1 MRKKGNKLIEFVSK
15 IMAFVMAVTLLS
27 SLPVQNVLANERKET
42 KGEEYEIYPIPQSI
56 KYDNGTV
63 TLGTDANVVFEEG
76 IDEATKN
83 RLLEVLSI
91 KGINYEESNEIK
103 EDKTN
108 FLIGINNSEGVV
120 DKYFTDNNLVNDSH
134 FENHDAHVVSVKG
147 NVIAV
152 LGKNTDSAF
161 YGITSLKA
169 IFNQLEG
176 NELKELL
183 IEDYSDGQ
191 WRGFIEGYYGIPW
204 SNENRKDL
212 MKFGGDF
219 KMNSYIFAPK
229 DDQYHSLKWREP
241 YPAEKLA
248 EIKEMVDV
256 GIATKNKFIW
266 TIHPFLKDGMNFG
279 SEESYKADLEKI
291 IAKFEQLYSVG
302 VRQFGVL
309 ADDAEGEANN
319 QVKLMEDLEKW
330 RLQKGDVYEFIFVP
344 KVYTKESAGGDV
356 NNEYLKTI
364 GTMPETI
371 DIMWTGDVILGYVT
385 QETFEF
391 FEEAVGRQAFMW
403 LNWPV
408 NDINNKRL
416 LMGKGEMLDPTVT
429 NFKGIVTNPMQ
440 EAQASK
446 VALFAIADYGWNRA
460 DFDMDKSWK
469 DSFKYI
475 EPDASEELYTFA
487 KHMSDP
493 APNWHGL
500 SLEESEELRPVIE
513 EFTRKLWEKES
524 VLDYSKVIL
533 DEYQEILDATNNFA
547 TKSKNELL
555 KSEIK
560 GWVDSLRD
568 LAEST
573 IAYINSAVAFEKGNY
588 EEAMKYYV
596 LGEDEYTASRS
607 HRTPVINGQS
617 RPEPGTRHLI
627 PFIKDLSKIIGDNI
641 DQVINPDTT
650 KLTLR
655 PYTNMSPLYWGHVQ
669 NIADGDNTRYSC
681 MWIRNSAKEG
691 DYVAVELNEVTKVNS
706 ITFEQGQDEGDAF
719 NYGKFQYSMDG
730 ENWTDVDGVDYGP
743 KMHKIVVEDLDIT
756 AKYLRF
762 IPTKEILNNWIAV
775 REFSVNKKDE
785 NNMKVNAYT
794 NVEALAKNEVS
805 ISEEKATLSDL
816 NDVTLSKGE
825 YVGIKLNKLR
835 EVTNIVSDFTN
846 KDNLTLETSINGVEW
861 VEAKTLSETIN
872 ARYVRIIN
880 NTDKDV
886 TFNLNKLEA
895 EYSNNDVNFD
905 IRPTAEAKFEP
916 KNLIDGKLNTAFK
929 PLESAPKSG
938 QLTYRISDKTDIK
951 KFTIV
956 QNPNTIS
963 NAIVSIRN
971 ENGWKEVGSL
981 GKSFNEFNTEA
992 FENVF
997 EIKVEWDGFAP
1008 TIYEIGLSTIK
1019 EEVQV
1024 DKSKLEEAIKE
1035 VEKLKEEDYTK
1046 DSWSNLI
1053 EKLNLAKEVLSK
1065 EDATQDEVD
1074 NAIKALNEAIS
1085 GLVKKDETE
1094 GPVDPDKPEGPIDPE
1109 KPVDPENPDNTEKPE
1124 NPEGTDKPETPDKPE
1139 GNLPNTGG
1147 ASSSIFLQLG
1157 VVMMASGAFVLKRK
1171 KR

>member
-27 SLPVQNVLANERKET
+27 SLPVQNVLANESKET

-91 KGINYEESNEIK
+91 KGINHEESNEIK

-493 APNWHGL
+493 APNWH
-500 SLEESEELRPVIE
+500 
-513 EFTRKLWEKES
+513 
-524 VLDYSKVIL
+524 
-533 DEYQEILDATNNFA
+533 
-547 TKSKNELL
+547 
-555 KSEIK
+555 
-560 GWVDSLRD
+560 
-568 LAEST
+568 
-573 IAYINSAVAFEKGNY
+573 
-588 EEAMKYYV
+588 
-596 LGEDEYTASRS
+596 
-607 HRTPVINGQS
+607 
-617 RPEPGTRHLI
+617 
-627 PFIKDLSKIIGDNI
+627 
-641 DQVINPDTT
+641 
-650 KLTLR
+650 
-655 PYTNMSPLYWGHVQ
+655 
-669 NIADGDNTRYSC
+669 
-681 MWIRNSAKEG
+681 
-691 DYVAVELNEVTKVNS
+691 
-706 ITFEQGQDEGDAF
+706 
-719 NYGKFQYSMDG
+719 
-730 ENWTDVDGVDYGP
+730 
-743 KMHKIVVEDLDIT
+743 
-756 AKYLRF
+756 
-762 IPTKEILNNWIAV
+762 
-775 REFSVNKKDE
+775 
-785 NNMKVNAYT
+785 
-794 NVEALAKNEVS
+794 
-805 ISEEKATLSDL
+805 
-816 NDVTLSKGE
+816 
-825 YVGIKLNKLR
+825 
-835 EVTNIVSDFTN
+835 
-846 KDNLTLETSINGVEW
+846 
-861 VEAKTLSETIN
+861 
-872 ARYVRIIN
+872 
-880 NTDKDV
+880 
-886 TFNLNKLEA
+886 
-895 EYSNNDVNFD
+895 
-905 IRPTAEAKFEP
+905 
-916 KNLIDGKLNTAFK
+916 
-929 PLESAPKSG
+929 
-938 QLTYRISDKTDIK
+938 
-951 KFTIV
+951 
-956 QNPNTIS
+956 
-963 NAIVSIRN
+963 
-971 ENGWKEVGSL
+971 
-981 GKSFNEFNTEA
+981 
-992 FENVF
+992 
-997 EIKVEWDGFAP
+997 
-1008 TIYEIGLSTIK
+1008 
-1019 EEVQV
+1019 
-1024 DKSKLEEAIKE
+1024 
-1035 VEKLKEEDYTK
+1035 
-1046 DSWSNLI
+1046 
-1053 EKLNLAKEVLSK
+1053 
-1065 EDATQDEVD
+1065 
-1074 NAIKALNEAIS
+1074 
-1085 GLVKKDETE
+1085 
-1094 GPVDPDKPEGPIDPE
+1094 
-1109 KPVDPENPDNTEKPE
+1109 
-1124 NPEGTDKPETPDKPE
+1124 
-1139 GNLPNTGG
+1139 
-1147 ASSSIFLQLG
+1147 
-1157 VVMMASGAFVLKRK
+1157 
-1171 KR
+1171 

>member
-1 MRKKGNKLIEFVSK
+1 MRKKSNKLIWIVSR
-15 IMAFVMAVTLLS
+15 IMTLVMSVTLLS
-27 SLPVQNVLANERKET
+27 SLPVKNVLATEIKET

-56 KYDNGTV
+56 KYDNSTV
-63 TLGTDANVVFEEG
+63 TLGAQANVVFEEG

-83 RLLEVLSI
+83 RLLEVLAI
-91 KGINYEESNEIK
+91 KGINHEVSDEIK

-108 FLIGINNSEGVV
+108 FLIGINNSDGIV
-120 DKYFTDNNLVNDSH
+120 DKYFTDNNLVNDTH
-134 FENHDAHVVSVKG
+134 FENNDAHIVSVKE

-204 SNENRKDL
+204 SNENRMDL
-212 MKFGGDF
+212 MRFGGDF
-219 KMNSYIFAPK
+219 KMNAYIFAPK
-229 DDQYHSLKWREP
+229 DDEYHSLKWREP

-248 EIKEMVDV
+248 EIKEMVQV
-256 GIATKNKFIW
+256 GAATKNKFIW
-266 TIHPFLKDGMNFG
+266 TIHPFLKDGMNFE
-279 SEESYKADLEKI
+279 SEETYKSDLEKI

-309 ADDAEGEANN
+309 ADDAEGDANN
-319 QVKLMEDLEKW
+319 QVKLMEDLEEW

-344 KVYTKESAGGDV
+344 KVYTKESAGGNV
-356 NNEYLKTI
+356 NNEYLNTI

-385 QETFEF
+385 QDTFEF
-391 FEEAVGRQAFMW
+391 FEQAVGRQAFMW

-460 DFDMDKSWK
+460 DFDMDKSWE

-475 EPDASEELYTFA
+475 DPDASEELYTFA

-513 EFTRKLWEKES
+513 EFTRKLWAKES
-524 VLDYSKVIL
+524 ILEYSKVIL

-568 LAEST
+568 LTEST
-573 IAYINSAVAFEKGNY
+573 MAYINAAVAFEKGNY
-588 EEAMKYYV
+588 EQAMKYYV
-596 LGEDEYTASRS
+596 LGEEEYVASRS
-607 HRTPVINGQS
+607 HRTPTLTGQS

-627 PFIKDLSKIIGDNI
+627 PFAKDLSKMIGDNI
-641 DQVINPDTT
+641 DQLINPDTT
-650 KLTLR
+650 KVTLR
-655 PYTNMSPLYWGHVQ
+655 PYTNMGPLYWGHVQ
-669 NIADGDNTRYSC
+669 SIADGDNTRYSC

-691 DYVAVELNEVTKVNS
+691 DYVAVELNEVTEVNS
-706 ITFEQGQDEGDAF
+706 IIFEQGQDEGDAF

-743 KMHKIVVEDLDIT
+743 KIHKIVVEDLDIT

-785 NNMKVNAYT
+785 SNMKVEAYT
-794 NVEALAKNEVS
+794 NLEDLAKNEVS
-805 ISEEKATLSDL
+805 ISEEKATLADL
-816 NDVTLSKGE
+816 NEVTLSEGQ

-835 EVTNIVSDFTN
+835 ELTNINADFTN
-846 KDNLTLETSINGVEW
+846 NDKLALETSINGVEW
-861 VEAKTLSETIN
+861 TKVKSLSEVVN

-880 NTDKDV
+880 NTDNDI
-886 TFNLNKLEA
+886 TFDLTKLEV

-905 IRPTAEAKFEP
+905 IRPTAEAKFEA

-938 QLTYRISDKTDIK
+938 HLTYRISDRTDIK
-951 KFTIV
+951 KFTII

-963 NAIVSIRN
+963 NAIVSVRS

-997 EIKVEWDGFAP
+997 EVRVEWDGFAP
-1008 TIYEIGLSTIK
+1008 TIHEIGLSTIK
-1019 EEVQV
+1019 EEIEV
-1024 DKSKLEEAIKE
+1024 DKSKLEELINE
-1035 VEKLKEEDYTK
+1035 VENLEEEDYTK
-1046 DSWSNLI
+1046 ESWDNLK
-1053 EKLNLAKEVLSK
+1053 EKLNLAKEVLAK
-1065 EDATQDEVD
+1065 DDVTQEEVD
-1074 NAIKALNEAIS
+1074 NAVKALSEAIA
-1085 GLVKKDETE
+1085 GLVEKDDTE
-1094 GPVDPDKPEGPIDPE
+1094 GPVDPEEPEKPED
-1109 KPVDPENPDNTEKPE
+1109 PVDPENPEKPE
-1124 NPEGTDKPETPDKPE
+1124 NPEDTEKPETPE

-1147 ASSSIFLQLG
+1147 ASSSVFLQLG
-1157 VVMMASGAFVLKRK
+1157 LAMMASGALVLKRK
-1171 KR
+1171 KK

>member
-1 MRKKGNKLIEFVSK
+1 MRKKSNKLIWIISR
-15 IMAFVMAVTLLS
+15 IMTLVMSVTLLS
-27 SLPVQNVLANERKET
+27 SLPVKNVLATQIKET

-56 KYDNGTV
+56 KYENSTV
-63 TLGTDANVVFEEG
+63 TLGAEANVVFEEG

-83 RLLEVLSI
+83 RLLEVLAI
-91 KGINYEESNEIK
+91 KGINHEVSNEIK
-103 EDKTN
+103 EDKIN
-108 FLIGINNSEGVV
+108 FLVGINNSEEIV
-120 DKYFTDNNLVNDSH
+120 DKYFTENNLVDDAH
-134 FENHDAHVVSVKG
+134 FEKNDAHMLSVKG
-147 NVIAV
+147 NVIAI

-176 NELKELL
+176 NELKELF
-183 IEDYSDGQ
+183 IKDYSDGQ

-204 SNENRKDL
+204 SNENRMDL
-212 MKFGGDF
+212 IKFGGDF
-219 KMNSYIFAPK
+219 KMNAYIFAPK
-229 DDQYHSLKWREP
+229 DDEYHSLKWREP

-248 EIKEMVDV
+248 EIKEMVEV
-256 GIATKNKFIW
+256 GAATKNKFIW
-266 TIHPFLKDGMNFG
+266 TIHPFLKDGMNFE
-279 SEESYKADLEKI
+279 SEENYKSDLEKI

-309 ADDAEGEANN
+309 ADDAEGDANN
-319 QVKLMEDLEKW
+319 QVKLMEDLEEW

-344 KVYTKESAGGDV
+344 KVYTKESAGGNV
-356 NNEYLKTI
+356 NNEYLNTI

-385 QETFEF
+385 QDTFEF
-391 FEEAVGRQAFMW
+391 FEQAVGRQAFMW

-460 DFDMDKSWK
+460 DFDMDKSWE

-513 EFTRKLWEKES
+513 EFTRKLWAKES
-524 VLDYSKVIL
+524 ILEYSKVIL

-568 LAEST
+568 LTEST
-573 IAYINSAVAFEKGNY
+573 MAYISAAIAFEKGNY
-588 EEAMKYYV
+588 EQAMKYYV
-596 LGEDEYTASRS
+596 LGEEEYVASRS
-607 HRTPVINGQS
+607 HRTPTLTGQS

-627 PFIKDLSKIIGDNI
+627 PFAKDLSKMIGDNI
-641 DQVINPDTT
+641 DQLINPDTT

-655 PYTNMSPLYWGHVQ
+655 PYTNMGPLYWGHVQ
-669 NIADGDNTRYSC
+669 SIADGDNTRYSC

-691 DYVAVELNEVTKVNS
+691 DYVAVELNEVTEVNS
-706 ITFEQGQDEGDAF
+706 IIFEQGQDEGDAF

-785 NNMKVNAYT
+785 SNMKLEAYT
-794 NVEALAKNEVS
+794 NIEELEKNEVI
-805 ISEEKATLSDL
+805 ISEEKATLVDL
-816 NDVTLSKGE
+816 NEIKLSEGQ

-835 EVTNIVSDFTN
+835 EVTNITADFTN
-846 KDNLTLETSINGVEW
+846 NDKLLLETSINGVEW
-861 VEAKTLSETIN
+861 TAVKSLSEVVN
-872 ARYVRIIN
+872 ARYVRIMN
-880 NTDKDV
+880 NTANDIIFDL
-886 TFNLNKLEA
+886 TKLEV

-905 IRPTAEAKFEP
+905 IRPTAEATFEP

-938 QLTYRISDKTDIK
+938 HLTYRISDRTDIK

-963 NAIVSIRN
+963 NAIVSVRS

-997 EIKVEWDGFAP
+997 EVKVEWDGFAP
-1008 TIYEIGLSTIK
+1008 TLHEIGISTVK
-1019 EEVQV
+1019 EAVEIN
-1024 DKSKLEEAIKE
+1024 KSKLEELIKE
-1035 VEKLKEEDYTK
+1035 AENLEEEDYTK
-1046 DSWSNLI
+1046 ESWNNLK
-1053 EKLNLAKEVLSK
+1053 EKLNLAKEVLDK
-1065 EDATQDEVD
+1065 DDVTQEEVD
-1074 NAIKALNEAIS
+1074 NAVKALSEAIT
-1085 GLVKKDETE
+1085 GLVEKDDT
-1094 GPVDPDKPEGPIDPE
+1094 EGPIDPE
-1109 KPVDPENPDNTEKPE
+1109 KPEKPE
-1124 NPEGTDKPETPDKPE
+1124 EPEKPGDTENPETPEKPD

-1147 ASSSIFLQLG
+1147 ASSSVFLQLG
-1157 VVMMASGAFVLKRK
+1157 LAMMASGALALKRK
-1171 KR
+1171 KK

>member
-1 MRKKGNKLIEFVSK
+1 MRKKSNKLIWIVSR
-15 IMAFVMAVTLLS
+15 IMTLVMSVTLLS
-27 SLPVQNVLANERKET
+27 SLPVKNVLATEIKET

-56 KYDNGTV
+56 KYDNSTV
-63 TLGTDANVVFEEG
+63 TLGAEANVVFEEG

-83 RLLEVLSI
+83 RLLEVLAI
-91 KGINYEESNEIK
+91 KGINHEVSDEIK

-120 DKYFTDNNLVNDSH
+120 DKYFTDNNLVNDTH
-134 FENHDAHVVSVKG
+134 FENNDAHIVSVKE

-204 SNENRKDL
+204 SNENRMDL
-212 MKFGGDF
+212 MRFGGDF
-219 KMNSYIFAPK
+219 KMNAYIFAPK
-229 DDQYHSLKWREP
+229 DDEYHSLKWREP

-248 EIKEMVDV
+248 EIKEMVQV
-256 GIATKNKFIW
+256 GAATKNKFIW
-266 TIHPFLKDGMNFG
+266 TIHPFLKDGMNFE
-279 SEESYKADLEKI
+279 SEETYKSDLEKI

-309 ADDAEGEANN
+309 ADDAEGDANN
-319 QVKLMEDLEKW
+319 QVKLMEDLEEW

-344 KVYTKESAGGDV
+344 KVYTKESAGGNV
-356 NNEYLKTI
+356 NNEYLNTI

-385 QETFEF
+385 QDTFEF
-391 FEEAVGRQAFMW
+391 FEQAVGRQAFMW

-460 DFDMDKSWK
+460 DFDMDKSWE

-475 EPDASEELYTFA
+475 DPDASEELYTFA

-513 EFTRKLWEKES
+513 EFTRKLWAKES
-524 VLDYSKVIL
+524 ILEYSKVIL

-568 LAEST
+568 LTEST
-573 IAYINSAVAFEKGNY
+573 MAYINAAVAFEKGNY
-588 EEAMKYYV
+588 EQAMKYYV
-596 LGEDEYTASRS
+596 LGEEEYVASRS
-607 HRTPVINGQS
+607 HRTPTLTGQS

-627 PFIKDLSKIIGDNI
+627 PFAKDLSKMIGDNI
-641 DQVINPDTT
+641 DQLINPDTT
-650 KLTLR
+650 KVTLR
-655 PYTNMSPLYWGHVQ
+655 PYTNMGPLYWGHVQ
-669 NIADGDNTRYSC
+669 SIADGDNTRYSC
-681 MWIRNSAKEG
+681 MWIRNAAKEG
-691 DYVAVELNEVTKVNS
+691 DYVAVELNEVTEVNS
-706 ITFEQGQDEGDAF
+706 IIFEQGQDEGDAF

-785 NNMKVNAYT
+785 SNMNVEAYT
-794 NVEALAKNEVS
+794 NLEELAKNEVS
-805 ISEEKATLSDL
+805 ISDEKATLADL
-816 NDVTLSKGE
+816 NEVTLSEGQ

-835 EVTNIVSDFTN
+835 ELTNINADFTN
-846 KDNLTLETSINGVEW
+846 NDKLALETSINGVEW
-861 VEAKTLSETIN
+861 TTVKSLSEVVN

-880 NTDKDV
+880 NTDNDI
-886 TFNLNKLEA
+886 TFDLTKLEV

-905 IRPTAEAKFEP
+905 IRPTAEAKFEA

-938 QLTYRISDKTDIK
+938 HLTYRISDRTDIK
-951 KFTIV
+951 KFTII

-963 NAIVSIRN
+963 NAIVSLRS

-997 EIKVEWDGFAP
+997 EVKVEWDGFAP
-1008 TIYEIGLSTIK
+1008 TIHEIGLSTIK
-1019 EEVQV
+1019 EEIEL
-1024 DKSKLEEAIKE
+1024 DKSKLEELINE
-1035 VEKLKEEDYTK
+1035 VENLEEEDYTK
-1046 DSWSNLI
+1046 ESWDNLK
-1053 EKLNLAKEVLSK
+1053 EKLNLAKEVLAK
-1065 EDATQDEVD
+1065 DDVTQEEVD
-1074 NAIKALNEAIS
+1074 NAVKALSEAIA
-1085 GLVKKDETE
+1085 GLVEKDDTE
-1094 GPVDPDKPEGPIDPE
+1094 GPVDPEEPEKPED
-1109 KPVDPENPDNTEKPE
+1109 PVDPENPEKPE
-1124 NPEGTDKPETPDKPE
+1124 NPEDTEKPETPE

-1147 ASSSIFLQLG
+1147 ASSSVFLQLG
-1157 VVMMASGAFVLKRK
+1157 LAMMASGALVLKRK
-1171 KR
+1171 KK

>member
-1 MRKKGNKLIEFVSK
+1 MRKKSNKLILIISR
-15 IMAFVMAVTLLS
+15 IMTLVMSVTLLS
-27 SLPVQNVLANERKET
+27 SLPVKNVLATEIKET

-56 KYDNGTV
+56 KYENSTV
-63 TLGTDANVVFEEG
+63 TLGAEANVIFEEG

-83 RLLEVLSI
+83 RLLEVLAI
-91 KGINYEESNEIK
+91 KGINHEVSNEIK

-108 FLIGINNSEGVV
+108 FLVGINNSEEIV
-120 DKYFTDNNLVNDSH
+120 DKYFTENNLVDDAH
-134 FENHDAHVVSVKG
+134 FEKNDAHMLSVKG

-176 NELKELL
+176 NELKELF
-183 IEDYSDGQ
+183 IKDYSDGQ

-204 SNENRKDL
+204 SNENRMDL

-219 KMNSYIFAPK
+219 KMNAYIFAPK
-229 DDQYHSLKWREP
+229 DDEYHSLKWREP

-248 EIKEMVDV
+248 EIKEMVEV
-256 GIATKNKFIW
+256 GAATKNKFIW
-266 TIHPFLKDGMNFG
+266 TIHPFLKDGMNFE
-279 SEESYKADLEKI
+279 SEENYKSDLEKI

-309 ADDAEGEANN
+309 ADDAEGDANN
-319 QVKLMEDLEKW
+319 QVKLMEDLEEW

-344 KVYTKESAGGDV
+344 KVYTKESAGGNV
-356 NNEYLKTI
+356 NNEYLNTI

-385 QETFEF
+385 QDTFEF
-391 FEEAVGRQAFMW
+391 FEQAVGRQAFMW

-513 EFTRKLWEKES
+513 EFTRKLWAKES
-524 VLDYSKVIL
+524 ILEYSKVIL

-568 LAEST
+568 LTEST
-573 IAYINSAVAFEKGNY
+573 MAYINAAIAFEKGNY
-588 EEAMKYYV
+588 EQAMKYYV
-596 LGEDEYTASRS
+596 LGEEEYVASRS
-607 HRTPVINGQS
+607 HRTPTLTGQS

-627 PFIKDLSKIIGDNI
+627 PFAKDLSKMIGDNI
-641 DQVINPDTT
+641 DQLINPDTT

-655 PYTNMSPLYWGHVQ
+655 PYTNMGPLYWGHVQ
-669 NIADGDNTRYSC
+669 SIADGDNTRYSC

-691 DYVAVELNEVTKVNS
+691 DYVAVELNEVTEVNS
-706 ITFEQGQDEGDAF
+706 IIFEQGQDEGDAF

-785 NNMKVNAYT
+785 SNMKLEAYT
-794 NVEALAKNEVS
+794 NIEELEKNEVI
-805 ISEEKATLSDL
+805 ISEEKATLVDL
-816 NDVTLSKGE
+816 NEIKLSEGQ

-835 EVTNIVSDFTN
+835 EVTNITADFTN
-846 KDNLTLETSINGVEW
+846 NDKLLLETSINGVEW
-861 VEAKTLSETIN
+861 TAVKSLSEVVN

-880 NTDKDV
+880 NTANDIIFDL
-886 TFNLNKLEA
+886 TKLEV

-905 IRPTAEAKFEP
+905 IRPTAEATFEP

-938 QLTYRISDKTDIK
+938 HLTYRISDRTDIK

-963 NAIVSIRN
+963 NAIVSVRS

-997 EIKVEWDGFAP
+997 EVKVEWDGFAP
-1008 TIYEIGLSTIK
+1008 TLHEIGISTVK
-1019 EEVQV
+1019 EAVEIN
-1024 DKSKLEEAIKE
+1024 KSKLEELIKE
-1035 VEKLKEEDYTK
+1035 AENLEEEDYTK
-1046 DSWSNLI
+1046 ESWNNLK
-1053 EKLNLAKEVLSK
+1053 EKLNLAKEVLAK
-1065 EDATQDEVD
+1065 DDVTQEEVD
-1074 NAIKALNEAIS
+1074 NAVKALSEAIT
-1085 GLVKKDETE
+1085 GLVEKDDT
-1094 GPVDPDKPEGPIDPE
+1094 EGPIDPE
-1109 KPVDPENPDNTEKPE
+1109 KPEKPE
-1124 NPEGTDKPETPDKPE
+1124 EPEKPGDTENPETPEKPD

-1147 ASSSIFLQLG
+1147 ASSSVFLQLG
-1157 VVMMASGAFVLKRK
+1157 LAMMASGALALKRK
-1171 KR
+1171 KK

>member
-27 SLPVQNVLANERKET
+27 SLPVQNVLANESKET

-63 TLGTDANVVFEEG
+63 TLGADANVVFEEG

-120 DKYFTDNNLVNDSH
+120 DKYFTDNNLANDSH

-344 KVYTKESAGGDV
+344 KVYTKESAGGYV

-513 EFTRKLWEKES
+513 EFTRRLWEKES

-596 LGEDEYTASRS
+596 LGEEEYTDSRS

-617 RPEPGTRHLI
+617 RPEPGIRHLI

-743 KMHKIVVEDLDIT
+743 KMHKIVVEDLDLT

-846 KDNLTLETSINGVEW
+846 NDNLTLETSINGVEW

-971 ENGWKEVGSL
+971 ENGWKEIGSL
-981 GKSFNEFNTEA
+981 GKSFNEFNTED

-1074 NAIKALNEAIS
+1074 NAIKALNEALN
-1085 GLVKKDETE
+1085 GLVKKEETE
-1094 GPVDPDKPEGPIDPE
+1094 GPVDPDKPEGPIAPE
-1109 KPVDPENPDNTEKPE
+1109 KPVDPENPEKPE

>member
-1 MRKKGNKLIEFVSK
+1 MRKKSNKLIWIISR
-15 IMAFVMAVTLLS
+15 IMTLVMSVTLLS
-27 SLPVQNVLANERKET
+27 SLPVKNVLATEIKET

-56 KYDNGTV
+56 KYENSTV
-63 TLGTDANVVFEEG
+63 TLGAEANVVFEEG
-76 IDEATKN
+76 IDDATKN
-83 RLLEVLSI
+83 RLLEVLTI
-91 KGINYEESNEIK
+91 KGINHEVSNEIK

-108 FLIGINNSEGVV
+108 FLVGINNSEEIV
-120 DKYFTDNNLVNDSH
+120 DKYFTENNLVDDAH
-134 FENHDAHVVSVKG
+134 FEKNDAHMLSVKG

-176 NELKELL
+176 NELKELF
-183 IEDYSDGQ
+183 IKDYSDGQ

-204 SNENRKDL
+204 SNENRMDL
-212 MKFGGDF
+212 MRFGGDF
-219 KMNSYIFAPK
+219 KMNAYIFAPK
-229 DDQYHSLKWREP
+229 DDEYHSLKWREP

-248 EIKEMVDV
+248 EIKEMVEV
-256 GIATKNKFIW
+256 GAATKNKFIW
-266 TIHPFLKDGMNFG
+266 TIHPFLKDGMNFE
-279 SEESYKADLEKI
+279 SEENYKSDLEKI

-319 QVKLMEDLEKW
+319 QVKLMEDLEEW

-344 KVYTKESAGGDV
+344 KVYTKESAGGNV
-356 NNEYLKTI
+356 NNEYLNTI

-385 QETFEF
+385 QDTFEF
-391 FEEAVGRQAFMW
+391 FEQAVGRQAFMW

-460 DFDMDKSWK
+460 DFDMDKSWE

-513 EFTRKLWEKES
+513 EFTRKLWAKES
-524 VLDYSKVIL
+524 ILEYSKVIL

-568 LAEST
+568 LTEST
-573 IAYINSAVAFEKGNY
+573 MAYINAAIAFEKGNY
-588 EEAMKYYV
+588 EQAMKYYV
-596 LGEDEYTASRS
+596 LGEEEYVASRS
-607 HRTPVINGQS
+607 HRTPTLTGQS

-627 PFIKDLSKIIGDNI
+627 PFAKDLSKMIGDNI
-641 DQVINPDTT
+641 DQLINPDAT

-655 PYTNMSPLYWGHVQ
+655 PYTNMGPLYWGHVQ
-669 NIADGDNTRYSC
+669 SIADGDNTRYSC

-691 DYVAVELNEVTKVNS
+691 DYVAVELNEVTEVNS
-706 ITFEQGQDEGDAF
+706 IIFEQGQDEGDAF

-785 NNMKVNAYT
+785 SNMKLEAYT
-794 NVEALAKNEVS
+794 NIEELAKNEVS
-805 ISEEKATLSDL
+805 ISEEKATLVDL
-816 NDVTLSKGE
+816 NEIKLSEGQ
-825 YVGIKLNKLR
+825 YIGIKLNKLR
-835 EVTNIVSDFTN
+835 ELTNITADFTN
-846 KDNLTLETSINGVEW
+846 NDKLALETSINGVEW
-861 VEAKTLSETIN
+861 TAVKSLSEVVN

-880 NTDKDV
+880 NTANDIIFDL
-886 TFNLNKLEA
+886 TKLEV

-905 IRPTAEAKFEP
+905 IRPTAEATFEP

-938 QLTYRISDKTDIK
+938 YLTYRISDRTDIK

-963 NAIVSIRN
+963 NAIVSVRS

-997 EIKVEWDGFAP
+997 EVKVEWDGFAP
-1008 TIYEIGLSTIK
+1008 TLHEIGISTVK
-1019 EEVQV
+1019 EAVEIN
-1024 DKSKLEEAIKE
+1024 KSKLEELIKE
-1035 VEKLKEEDYTK
+1035 AENLEEEDYTK
-1046 DSWSNLI
+1046 ESWDNLK
-1053 EKLNLAKEVLSK
+1053 EKLNLAKEVLDK
-1065 EDATQDEVD
+1065 DDVTQEEVD
-1074 NAIKALNEAIS
+1074 NAVKALSEAIT
-1085 GLVKKDETE
+1085 GLVKKDDT
-1094 GPVDPDKPEGPIDPE
+1094 EGPIDPE
-1109 KPVDPENPDNTEKPE
+1109 EPEKPGDTE
-1124 NPEGTDKPETPDKPE
+1124 NPETPEKPD

-1147 ASSSIFLQLG
+1147 ASSSVFLQLG
-1157 VVMMASGAFVLKRK
+1157 LAMMASGALALKRK
-1171 KR
+1171 KK

>member
-1 MRKKGNKLIEFVSK
+1 MRKKSNKLIWIISR
-15 IMAFVMAVTLLS
+15 IMTLVMSVTLLS
-27 SLPVQNVLANERKET
+27 SLPVKNVLATEIKET

-56 KYDNGTV
+56 KYENSTV
-63 TLGTDANVVFEEG
+63 TLGAEANVVFEEG

-83 RLLEVLSI
+83 RLLEVLAI
-91 KGINYEESNEIK
+91 KGINHEVSNEIK

-108 FLIGINNSEGVV
+108 FLVGINNSEEIV
-120 DKYFTDNNLVNDSH
+120 DKYFTENNLVDDAH
-134 FENHDAHVVSVKG
+134 FEKNDAHMLSVKG

-204 SNENRKDL
+204 SNENRMDL
-212 MKFGGDF
+212 MRFGGDF
-219 KMNSYIFAPK
+219 KMNAYIFAPK
-229 DDQYHSLKWREP
+229 DDEYHSLKWREP

-248 EIKEMVDV
+248 EIKEMVEV
-256 GIATKNKFIW
+256 GAATKNKFIW
-266 TIHPFLKDGMNFG
+266 TIHPFLKDGMNFE
-279 SEESYKADLEKI
+279 SEENYKSDLEKI

-309 ADDAEGEANN
+309 ADDAEGDANN
-319 QVKLMEDLEKW
+319 QVKLMEDLEEW

-344 KVYTKESAGGDV
+344 KVYTKESAGGNV
-356 NNEYLKTI
+356 NNEYLNTI

-385 QETFEF
+385 QDTFEF
-391 FEEAVGRQAFMW
+391 FEQAVGRQAFMW

-416 LMGKGEMLDPTVT
+416 LMGKGEMLDSTVT

-460 DFDMDKSWK
+460 DFDMDKSWE

-513 EFTRKLWEKES
+513 EFTRKLWAKES
-524 VLDYSKVIL
+524 ILEYSKVIL

-568 LAEST
+568 LTEST
-573 IAYINSAVAFEKGNY
+573 MAYINAAIAFEKGNY
-588 EEAMKYYV
+588 EQAMKYYV
-596 LGEDEYTASRS
+596 LGEEEYVASRS
-607 HRTPVINGQS
+607 HRTPTLTGQS

-627 PFIKDLSKIIGDNI
+627 PFVKDLSKMIGDNI
-641 DQVINPDTT
+641 DQLINPDTT

-655 PYTNMSPLYWGHVQ
+655 PYTNMGPLYWGHVQ
-669 NIADGDNTRYSC
+669 SIADGDNTRYSC

-691 DYVAVELNEVTKVNS
+691 DYVAVELNEVTEVNS
-706 ITFEQGQDEGDAF
+706 IIFEQGQDEGDAF

-785 NNMKVNAYT
+785 SNMKLEAYT
-794 NVEALAKNEVS
+794 NIEELEKNEVI
-805 ISEEKATLSDL
+805 ISEEKATLVDL
-816 NDVTLSKGE
+816 NEIKLSEGQ

-835 EVTNIVSDFTN
+835 EVTNITADFTN
-846 KDNLTLETSINGVEW
+846 NDKLVLETSINGVEW
-861 VEAKTLSETIN
+861 TAVKSLSEVVN

-880 NTDKDV
+880 NTANDIIFDL
-886 TFNLNKLEA
+886 TKLEV

-905 IRPTAEAKFEP
+905 IRPTAEATFEP

-938 QLTYRISDKTDIK
+938 HLTYRISDRTDIK

-963 NAIVSIRN
+963 NAIVSVRS

-997 EIKVEWDGFAP
+997 EVKVEWDGFAP
-1008 TIYEIGLSTIK
+1008 TLHEIGVSTIK
-1019 EEVQV
+1019 EEVEL
-1024 DKSKLEEAIKE
+1024 DKSKLEELIKE
-1035 VEKLKEEDYTK
+1035 VENLEEEDYTK
-1046 DSWSNLI
+1046 ESWDNLK
-1053 EKLNLAKEVLSK
+1053 EKLNLAKEVLAK
-1065 EDATQDEVD
+1065 DDVTQEEVD
-1074 NAIKALNEAIS
+1074 NAVKALSEAIT
-1085 GLVKKDETE
+1085 GLVEKDDTE
-1094 GPVDPDKPEGPIDPE
+1094 GPVDPEEPENPEG
-1109 KPVDPENPDNTEKPE
+1109 PVDPENPEDTEKPE
-1124 NPEGTDKPETPDKPE
+1124 TPE

-1147 ASSSIFLQLG
+1147 ASSSVFLQLG
-1157 VVMMASGAFVLKRK
+1157 LAMMASGALALKRK
-1171 KR
+1171 KK